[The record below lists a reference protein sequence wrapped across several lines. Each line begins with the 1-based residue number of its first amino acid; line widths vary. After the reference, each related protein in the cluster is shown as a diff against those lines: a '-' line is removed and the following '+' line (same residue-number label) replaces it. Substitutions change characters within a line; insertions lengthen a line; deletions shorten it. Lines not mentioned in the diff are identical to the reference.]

1 MKTQELHLGEAAFL
15 HRKGSKFGTEHRKS
29 IK

>member
-15 HRKGSKFGTEHRKS
+15 YRRGSKLGQNTASR
-29 IK
+29 